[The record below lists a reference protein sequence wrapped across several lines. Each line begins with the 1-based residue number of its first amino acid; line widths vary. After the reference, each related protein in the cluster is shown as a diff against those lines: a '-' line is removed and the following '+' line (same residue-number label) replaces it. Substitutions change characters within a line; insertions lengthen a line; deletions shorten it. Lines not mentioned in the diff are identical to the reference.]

1 MLEEFKT
8 HFDVT
13 QGWED
18 ELKLTELVEAGNV
31 AFISKHRTMKSQVI
45 LLPQRASQVHKRL
58 ISFEEEARA
67 SSQLAAISDAYVLA
81 PSNRYLNE

>member
-1 MLEEFKT
+1 
-8 HFDVT
+8 
-13 QGWED
+13 
-18 ELKLTELVEAGNV
+18 
-31 AFISKHRTMKSQVI
+31 MKSQVI